1 MDRGPP
7 PAGGNQDR
15 GPAMMEVMWIQT
27 GFAIVIIGMR
37 FIARFS
43 IHKISWDDWLMLLTL
58 VFTNHD
64 TAVFPN

>member
-1 MDRGPP
+1 
-7 PAGGNQDR
+7 
-15 GPAMMEVMWIQT
+15 MMEVMWIQT